1 MDVLSRP
8 WSGLLIATL
17 EEGPLRFTELSE
29 RVQGIGDRMLSLRLK
44 ELEAQGVLVRTAVVG
59 PPSRVEY
66 ALTPAGHGFRP
77 VMAAVASWGAAL
89 RAAEPGGA
97 DTALSYPSESARAVG
112 SHSVD

>member
-17 EEGPLRFTELSE
+17 EEGPLRFTELSD